1 MGIIVQAL
9 LPFALET
16 SLKPTTKRHQDITEV
31 LDKPFIIRVD
41 GKPIPAVEG
50 ESVLSA
56 LLASNIR
63 HFMTNDYGTNS
74 GPYCGM
80 GVCHCCL
87 LHVNGRFKQRACQT
101 LVKPDMEIET
111 NRNQVLEK
119 GKKHG

>member
-16 SLKPTTKRHQDITEV
+16 SMKPTTKRHQDITEV
-31 LDKPFIIRVD
+31 LDKPFTIRVD
-41 GKPIPAVEG
+41 GNPFQQLKEKVS
-50 ESVLSA
+50 SVLYSHQM
-56 LLASNIR
+56 R
-63 HFMTNDYGTNS
+63 HMTNDYGTNS